1 MSTDAPAISLDGDV
15 EMGNSSDANGAL
27 DAVPAPSG
35 DAPPTPTQSA
45 STAIAVV
52 ADHRPIDVS
61 HAGLRRS
68 IALVLDHVGFDGAD
82 TEAVASFALAV
93 EECMLPDSIHA
104 RPPLALGASHLTSL
118 HVDIDS
124 ILGVL
129 KRQALSARREQPTPV
144 DFERTLQTF
153 NLPVDSLKPHVRH
166 PIHATRLVPKVETI
180 SLPDGPHLRPLP
192 TLADELSGK
201 PAKEEKE
208 YIPSLFPEFPS
219 RHTFISTPR
228 EESQDKKEPNTMRE
242 HLSKAAKQ
250 GEDALRGLLRASKV
264 RQQKEVRSQAQRY
277 PASRERYK
285 LWEQAMGKM
294 MKPVGEEGLV
304 RAEDSSKPAADQV
317 ANASMIVNF
326 STDSLRRE
334 GVRATRRPPAR
345 TTFAADHVPR

>member
-27 DAVPAPSG
+27 DAVPAPSS

-61 HAGLRRS
+61 HAGLKRS

-93 EECMLPDSIHA
+93 EEY
-104 RPPLALGASHLTSL
+104 
-118 HVDIDS
+118 IDS

-153 NLPVDSLKPHVRH
+153 NLPIDSLKPHVRH

-294 MKPVGEEGLV
+294 MKPLDEEGLV
-304 RAEDSSKPAADQV
+304 RVEDSSKPAADQV

-334 GVRATRRPPAR
+334 GVRTTRRPPAR